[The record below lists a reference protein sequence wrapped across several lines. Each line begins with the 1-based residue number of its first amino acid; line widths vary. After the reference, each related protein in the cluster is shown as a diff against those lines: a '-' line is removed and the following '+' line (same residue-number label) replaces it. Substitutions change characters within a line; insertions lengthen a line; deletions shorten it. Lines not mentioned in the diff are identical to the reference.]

1 MNGITSLSTFN
12 GADNRSPVANGVDN
26 GAPVTNDVDNGAP
39 VTNDVDNGAPVTND
53 VDNGAPATN
62 DVVDRPSLRC
72 KIDRVEM
79 RGITLQQLEHL
90 LAEVKDKCMNRE
102 MTSDTGESLLVDD
115 VTFHH
120 IRENI
125 IIPRTRGKNPCSYI
139 ETITT
144 SEQKTTWCVVF
155 SLDQSFKD
163 IVTVLKQ
170 HSKDRQLKSN
180 DYYWMHVRVD
190 DYIFFS
196 LFLSVI
202 TLIKYLF

>member
-1 MNGITSLSTFN
+1 MSSSLNVNDYSSLDDVAMNGIPCLSTFN
-12 GADNRSPVANGVDN
+12 GVGNRSPD
-26 GAPVTNDVDNGAP
+26 
-39 VTNDVDNGAPVTND
+39 
-53 VDNGAPATN
+53 
-62 DVVDRPSLRC
+62 DRPSLGF

-79 RGITLQQLEHL
+79 RGITLQQLEDL
-90 LAEVKDKCMNRE
+90 LTEVEDN
-102 MTSDTGESLLVDD
+102 
-115 VTFHH
+115 VTFQH
-120 IRENI
+120 IMENI
-125 IIPRTRGKNPCSYI
+125 IIPRTKEKQCSYI
-139 ETITT
+139 ETIATR
-144 SEQKTTWCVVF
+144 EQKTTWCVVF

-202 TLIKYLF
+202 PLIKYLF

>member
-1 MNGITSLSTFN
+1 MSSSLNGNDGSSLDDVAMNGVENSS
-12 GADNRSPVANGVDN
+12 
-26 GAPVTNDVDNGAP
+26 PVTNCIDNGL
-39 VTNDVDNGAPVTND
+39 
-53 VDNGAPATN
+53 PATN
-62 DVVDRPSLRC
+62 GVVDRPSLCC

-79 RGITLQQLEHL
+79 RGITLQQLEDL
-90 LAEVKDKCMNRE
+90 LTEVEDKCERRE
-102 MTSDTGESLLVDD
+102 MTYRTSDAEKSLLVKD

-125 IIPRTRGKNPCSYI
+125 IIPRTKENKKYSYI
-139 ETITT
+139 ETIAT
-144 SEQKTTWCVVF
+144 SEQKTTWCVVV

-202 TLIKYLF
+202 PLIKYLF